1 MTPTSLSSRAT
12 WRTARRSVVA
22 AVVLV
27 LASATAAAA
36 VGVAGVDL
44 SVGLPEDR
52 DGRPQLDVAAETE
65 AVEIRLRNLEDE
77 PRTVSLY
84 AVSATPNDEDS
95 FALGGPSSA
104 DWFGVGEHTVTLDPR
119 EERTF
124 VAEPRSRSM
133 PQDATHL
140 AVVLE
145 AGTDSTLVTR
155 AARVVELR
163 GDGPTG
169 LPWWLIALA
178 TALLVSTLGAH
189 AWRWHRERRGGA
201 PSAADA
207 DAPVVDS
214 APPVRVPE
222 HV

>member
-1 MTPTSLSSRAT
+1 MTTSLLSRPT
-12 WRTARRSVVA
+12 GQTTRWLVTV

-27 LASATAAAA
+27 LTSATAAAA

-52 DGRPQLDVAAETE
+52 DGRPQLDVEGEAE

-77 PRTVSLY
+77 PRPVSLY

-95 FALGGPSSA
+95 FALGGPASA
-104 DWFGVGEHTVTLDPR
+104 DWFGVGEHTVTLGPR

-133 PQDATHL
+133 PEDATHL

-145 AGTDSTLVTR
+145 AGTDTTLVTR

-163 GDGPTG
+163 GDRPTG
-169 LPWWLIALA
+169 LPWWLTALA
-178 TALLVSTLGAH
+178 TALLVSTFGAH
-189 AWRWHRERRGGA
+189 AWRWHHERRGGA

-207 DAPVVDS
+207 EAPVVDS

-222 HV
+222 RV